1 MPEDYRARA
10 LTLVHA
16 TFSLGTVVG
25 MLVTPQL
32 VAPFGWPGALK
43 GFTLLGLAWVVRPCP
58 CFLLKKAC
66 NVQCTHGHFRPMAQ
80 CEEGSDISA
89 VPSFVLC

>member
-43 GFTLLGLAWVVRPCP
+43 GFTLLGLAWVVSFCP
-58 CFLLKKAC
+58 CSLLLRAC
-66 NVQCTHGHFRPMAQ
+66 GVTHIHMCTLAE
-80 CEEGSDISA
+80 CEQVSHLSG
-89 VPSFVLC
+89 VPGLVLC

>member
-43 GFTLLGLAWVVRPCP
+43 GFTLLGLAWVVSSCP
-58 CFLLKKAC
+58 CSLPVRAC
-66 NVQCTHGHFRPMAQ
+66 GVRHMHVHFRAMAQ
-80 CEEGSDISA
+80 CEKGSHLSA
-89 VPSFVLC
+89 VPGLVLC

>member
-1 MPEDYRARA
+1 MSILCWRRWVPEDYRARA
-10 LTLVHA
+10 LTLIHA

-43 GFTLLGLAWVVRPCP
+43 GFTLLGLAWMVSSCPRP
-58 CFLLKKAC
+58 LLARC
-66 NVQCTHGHFRPMAQ
+66 LLGATGTRAL
-80 CEEGSDISA
+80 EAS
-89 VPSFVLC
+89 